1 MASGHTP
8 GPGTRSLTLV
18 SCAGQQRRGAAFRH
32 GEYQM
37 WKEKA
42 SCEITAVCIL
52 VLHFLFMFIK
62 AVKTKSCKA
71 AGVSFPLHSLKVHRD
86 LLSFKS

>member
-1 MASGHTP
+1 
-8 GPGTRSLTLV
+8 
-18 SCAGQQRRGAAFRH
+18 
-32 GEYQM
+32 M

-52 VLHFLFMFIK
+52 VLRFLFMFIK

-71 AGVSFPLHSLKVHRD
+71 AGVSFPLHSLKVRRD